1 MNLAAQRETN
11 EGNGYDRCR
20 KLFLS
25 LHNFL
30 ANGREMLGFSCTRC
44 VTFQRRKIPRISF
57 SAVVAQ
63 QQQRIPIDS
72 SFASWLETNPVR
84 SRALIQTNNDLHS
97 SSSSSS
103 SRFEEAKNSFLNF
116 VLLSLFFTREAARTY
131 RSTSLIVSPTVIRQK
146 RVVPLAPHLDTAR
159 AAQERDTS
167 RPPPPWW
174 TPF

>member
-20 KLFLS
+20 KLFLILS
-25 LHNFL
+25 LHNVL

-57 SAVVAQ
+57 SAVAA
-63 QQQRIPIDS
+63 QQRIPIDS

-97 SSSSSS
+97 SSSSS
-103 SRFEEAKNSFLNF
+103 RFEEAKNSFLNF
-116 VLLSLFFTREAARTY
+116 VLLSLFFSREK
-131 RSTSLIVSPTVIRQK
+131 P
-146 RVVPLAPHLDTAR
+146 RVRIDLQV
-159 AAQERDTS
+159 
-167 RPPPPWW
+167 
-174 TPF
+174 